1 MFISTELDINY
12 TYEEIDIFI
21 SMVHKDN
28 QGCAKC
34 EHKGPRPLFVQ
45 FANWRFAGEVRS
57 RIISLTSRRVLIVYV
72 NRMFSKE
79 LPY

>member
-1 MFISTELDINY
+1 MFISMEHRD
-12 TYEEIDIFI
+12 
-21 SMVHKDN
+21 S

-34 EHKGPRPLFVQ
+34 EHKGPSPLFTL

>member
-1 MFISTELDINY
+1 M
-12 TYEEIDIFI
+12 FI
-21 SMVHKDN
+21 SMVHKDS
-28 QGCAKC
+28 QECAKC
-34 EHKGPRPLFVQ
+34 EHKGPSPLFVQ
-45 FANWRFAGEVRS
+45 FANGRFAGEVRS